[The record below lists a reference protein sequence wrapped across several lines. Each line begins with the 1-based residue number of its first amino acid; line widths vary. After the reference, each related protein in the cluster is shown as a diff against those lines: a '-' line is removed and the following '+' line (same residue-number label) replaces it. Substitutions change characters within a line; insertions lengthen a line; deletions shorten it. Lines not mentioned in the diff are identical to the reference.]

1 MLLKPKAD
9 ARKIYRLKEQLIHSK
24 NPLVPVTVKL
34 ERILRAVEGG
44 KRAPGP

>member
-9 ARKIYRLKEQLIHSK
+9 AWKTYRLKEQFIHSK
-24 NPLVPVTVKL
+24 KPLVPVPVKL

-44 KRAPGP
+44 KRAPAP